1 MVAYIARADDP
12 EIPPPYDFPGIT
24 IQSFRLPASLPK
36 LQKLC
41 DEMLN
46 IGSLEDRGFEYRAFT
61 DFVDMEFVT
70 YPKMVFDQKP
80 YSKRGYAQQQELYF
94 RFYVWRFVSFFGL
107 LFPMPLPE
115 LCFPFIFVDNS
126 WSMISGRDVIGFPK
140 VMAEFSFTP
149 ALNAQNLQIT
159 ASALALKKYKPTT
172 KLDWQPIVTV
182 SSSGAPAGTL
192 DGVWPWIGLGANIA
206 DPFLNP
212 LLQDAL
218 ANLPDVFS
226 TVHLK
231 QFRDAESST
240 EACYQ
245 AVVTA
250 PFTPSNISVPKP
262 LPPVTITVDKY
273 ASLDIAGSLGF
284 PAGVP
289 LTPSLQYSVTLD
301 MRMSGLTNLF
311 VNS

>member
-1 MVAYIARADDP
+1 M
-12 EIPPPYDFPGIT
+12 
-24 IQSFRLPASLPK
+24 PASLPK

-70 YPKMVFDQKP
+70 YPPVVFDQKP

-149 ALNAQNLQIT
+149 RA
-159 ASALALKKYKPTT
+159 
-172 KLDWQPIVTV
+172 
-182 SSSGAPAGTL
+182 
-192 DGVWPWIGLGANIA
+192 
-206 DPFLNP
+206 
-212 LLQDAL
+212 
-218 ANLPDVFS
+218 
-226 TVHLK
+226 
-231 QFRDAESST
+231 
-240 EACYQ
+240 
-245 AVVTA
+245 
-250 PFTPSNISVPKP
+250 
-262 LPPVTITVDKY
+262 
-273 ASLDIAGSLGF
+273 
-284 PAGVP
+284 
-289 LTPSLQYSVTLD
+289 
-301 MRMSGLTNLF
+301 
-311 VNS
+311 